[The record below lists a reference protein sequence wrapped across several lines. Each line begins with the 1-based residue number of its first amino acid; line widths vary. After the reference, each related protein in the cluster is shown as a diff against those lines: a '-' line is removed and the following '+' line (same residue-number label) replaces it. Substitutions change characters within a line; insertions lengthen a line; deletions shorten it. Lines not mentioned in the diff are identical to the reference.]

1 MHLVTQKGYS
11 RLFHELDDFK
21 GTTGNVLSDAMD
33 AARGGRFPGGF
44 PVEHYP
50 EGAWYSYNDVT
61 CTYGCQKTEYL
72 CVSPQQTRFTSPTS
86 HVSHASRLPHLPHL
100 TSFHVSFSLPAA
112 GTGCSHPISGAKAMA
127 RVAPGTSRS
136 IMNGSSQ
143 PGSYCC
149 TVMATATAPISW
161 AWRCWCD
168 KRASFWSHFQIEN
181 TIDLP
186 RQARD
191 KHNRE
196 HSKKRPVFH
205 ITGGSKILT
214 ASAQMCESK
223 ITEFNAVACSNA
235 ACIVCSRFLST
246 IAFYRFKF
254 KLSTHHI

>member
-1 MHLVTQKGYS
+1 VEEILHLVTQKGYS

-149 TVMATATAPISW
+149 TVMATATALISW

-196 HSKKRPVFH
+196 GTLQKKTRFSQEDPKYSLPLLKCV
-205 ITGGSKILT
+205 SQKSLN
-214 ASAQMCESK
+214 SMPWP
-223 ITEFNAVACSNA
+223 AVTQLALFAHAFCPQS
-235 ACIVCSRFLST
+235 LST
-246 IAFYRFKF
+246 D
-254 KLSTHHI
+254 SNSN